1 MTTTQSRLGTGRDR
15 LLRKKETEPANE
27 KCGLSNGDITTST
40 SPAVLLETAPTKIAR
55 VLVYIRHF
63 DTLNRFESSKW
74 VGDTCLNST
83 IPVLENSYGLIFEH
97 IPEKSPNNWGT
108 PCDCTRYRLLESSY
122 DHADKV
128 LALMFKRATKRQK
141 VAA

>member
-1 MTTTQSRLGTGRDR
+1 M
-15 LLRKKETEPANE
+15 KKSQP
-27 KCGLSNGDITTST
+27 LSKLVNPSHGDITTSA
-40 SPAVLLETAPTKIAR
+40 SPAVLLKTAPTKIAR

-83 IPVLENSYGLIFEH
+83 IPVLENSYGLTFEH

-108 PCDCTRYRLLESSY
+108 PCDCTRYRLLESSH
-122 DHADKV
+122 DQADKV
-128 LALMFKRATKRQK
+128 LALMFERAAKRQK

>member
-1 MTTTQSRLGTGRDR
+1 M
-15 LLRKKETEPANE
+15 KKATIPEE
-27 KCGLSNGDITTST
+27 KRSLSHGDITTSA

-55 VLVYIRHF
+55 ALVYVRHF
-63 DTLNRFESSKW
+63 GTLNRFEAPKW

-83 IPVLENSYGLIFEH
+83 IPVLENSYGLTFEH

-122 DHADKV
+122 DQADKV
-128 LALMFKRATKRQK
+128 LALMFERAAKRQK

>member
-1 MTTTQSRLGTGRDR
+1 M
-15 LLRKKETEPANE
+15 KKNQPPSKQA
-27 KCGLSNGDITTST
+27 SPSQGDITTT
-40 SPAVLLETAPTKIAR
+40 ATPAELLETAPTKIAR
-55 VLVYIRHF
+55 ALVYVRHF
-63 DTLNRFESSKW
+63 GTLNRFEAPKW

-83 IPVLENSYGLIFEH
+83 IPVLENSYGLTFEH

-122 DHADKV
+122 AQADKV
-128 LALMFKRATKRQK
+128 LALMFRRGSKRQG

>member
-1 MTTTQSRLGTGRDR
+1 M
-15 LLRKKETEPANE
+15 KKATLPEE
-27 KCGLSNGDITTST
+27 KRSLSQGNTITSA

-55 VLVYIRHF
+55 ALVYVRHF
-63 DTLNRFESSKW
+63 GTLNRFEAPKW

-83 IPVLENSYGLIFEH
+83 IPVLENSYGLTFEH

-108 PCDCTRYRLLESSY
+108 PCDCTRYRLLESSH
-122 DHADKV
+122 DQADKV
-128 LALMFKRATKRQK
+128 LALMFERAAKRQK

>member
-1 MTTTQSRLGTGRDR
+1 MKKSQPLYQPTGPSH
-15 LLRKKETEPANE
+15 T
-27 KCGLSNGDITTST
+27 DITTVA

-55 VLVYIRHF
+55 VLVYIRHYG
-63 DTLNRFESSKW
+63 TLNRFEAPKL

-83 IPVLENSYGLIFEH
+83 IPVLENSYGLTFEH

-122 DHADKV
+122 AQADKV
-128 LALMFKRATKRQK
+128 LALMFNRAAKLQK